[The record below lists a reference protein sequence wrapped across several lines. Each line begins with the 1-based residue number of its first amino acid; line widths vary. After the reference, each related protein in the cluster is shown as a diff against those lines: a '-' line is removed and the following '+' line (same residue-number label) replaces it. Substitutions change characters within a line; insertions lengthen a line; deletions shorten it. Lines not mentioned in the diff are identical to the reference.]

1 MISQTLHKRKG
12 YGSFREVMQ
21 INQQGS
27 HEKKMYLVLHG
38 HFYQPPRENPWTQVI
53 PSQESAKPYHD
64 WNDRITA
71 ECYKPN
77 TRSRALDE
85 QGCILDL
92 VNNFSFLNFNI
103 GPTLM
108 SWLERYYTDTYQ
120 RILEADRKSL
130 ERNQG
135 HGNAIA
141 QVYNHVIMPLANRR
155 DKLTQIIWG
164 KREFE
169 HRFQRK
175 TESIWLAETAINR
188 ETVECVIEQ
197 GMKYVILS
205 PTQALRVRTI
215 GETEWKDVSN
225 NGIDTSQPYRLF
237 LRREQEDSE
246 SSEDSADLQYLDVF
260 FYDGGLST
268 AISFQHLLRDANT
281 FAHKL
286 YESASKSSAQSVL
299 VHVATDGEIYG
310 HHEAY
315 GDMCLAAA
323 FTSRFP
329 ALQVEVTNYGRYL
342 KLHPPTMEV
351 ELKPGDNDEGTAWS
365 CAHGVGRWYRNCG
378 CSSSN
383 NPAWNQEWRTPL
395 RKGFDILRDALAD
408 LFEQIGAELLHDP
421 WAARNDYIE
430 YMLDPSEQTLQA
442 FLARHTQRELT
453 QTERTVVLQLLEAQ
467 KYSQFSYTSCA
478 WFFDD
483 ISGLEPIQNMRYA
496 ARAIQLIEDIY
507 VHSAQ
512 TAKQDRL
519 LSAGEIESRMLAEF
533 DKAQSNMPEYGT
545 GKDVYLKFARPD
557 VYTPE
562 RAANQFLLENFINRR
577 HFHEATE
584 TDRARESQFPWEES
598 VSIHTYTLSML
609 ENARWRSQ
617 PREKA
622 EQQNLPETV
631 ETIAQ
636 HTIPYPTMYSGL
648 LEVKDQVT
656 QQEWMILFISFT
668 EQGVQPV
675 SYIKRVADRS
685 AWDAFLTEMSRF
697 TSSDKGTFTVPPSE
711 VVPILEELGFRR
723 YGLADVGYDDR
734 ERLFCRMLE
743 EHISSTESHIRSIY
757 EDNLELLHYLTTM
770 NVQVPL
776 KLRASVKFSLSH
788 QLMIEIEKLSAKD
801 ISRYSPSLL
810 RVELERILHL
820 SQQHQIELDT
830 AVLQDHLSQALT
842 GYLANL
848 SQRISSLAASSE
860 ADISEQEQALQ
871 ILQETVKLLEKA
883 KELGVMLDK
892 AEIQNIVHDM
902 LERAIPRYL
911 TTFKNAWTLTKLP
924 ADEPNGEQQI
934 FYRFFKE
941 YTFIQEWLHLAKH
954 LDFNIGSYRK
964 LLLASELNI
973 SEESETNRSQA

>member
-1 MISQTLHKRKG
+1 MQT
-12 YGSFREVMQ
+12 
-21 INQQGS
+21 IQQDS
-27 HEKKMYLVLHG
+27 REKKIYLVLHG

-77 TRSRALDE
+77 TRSRALDD
-85 QGCILDL
+85 QGRIFEL
-92 VNNFSFLNFNI
+92 VNNFAFLNFNI

-108 SWLERYYTDTYQ
+108 SWMEKYYPDTYQ
-120 RILEADRKSL
+120 RILEADQKSL
-130 ERNQG
+130 QRNQG

-141 QVYNHVIMPLANRR
+141 QVYNHVIMPLANTR

-169 HRFQRK
+169 YRFQREA
-175 TESIWLAETAINR
+175 ESIWLAETAINR
-188 ETVECVIEQ
+188 ETVQCLIEQ

-205 PTQALRVRTI
+205 PTQAQRVRKI
-215 GETEWKDVSN
+215 GETEWKDISN
-225 NGIDTSQPYRLF
+225 NGIDTTQPYRLF
-237 LRREQEDSE
+237 LREKHENPDSNEE
-246 SSEDSADLQYLDVF
+246 SPDPKYLDVF

-286 YESASKSSAQSVL
+286 DESASKSSAPHVL

-329 ALQVEVTNYGRYL
+329 DLRVEVTNYGRYL
-342 KLHPPTMEV
+342 ELYPPTMEV
-351 ELKPGDNDEGTAWS
+351 ELKPGDNGEGTAWS

-378 CSSSN
+378 CSASN

-421 WAARNDYIE
+421 WEARNDYIE
-430 YMLDPSEQTLQA
+430 CMLDPSEQTLQA
-442 FLARHTQRELT
+442 FLDKHARYVLT
-453 QTERTVVLQLLEAQ
+453 QEERTVVLQLLEAQ

-496 ARAIQLIEDIY
+496 ARAIQLIESVQAHY
-507 VHSAQ
+507 AQVSAQ
-512 TAKQDRL
+512 DAILTAR
-519 LSAGEIESRMLAEF
+519 EIETRMLAEF
-533 DKAQSNMPEYGT
+533 NKAKSNLPEYGT
-545 GKDVYLKFARPD
+545 GKDIYRNFVTPD

-562 RAANQFLLENFINRR
+562 RAANQFLLENFINCR
-577 HFHEATE
+577 HLYETAE
-584 TDRARESQFPWEES
+584 TDETRENQIPLGEFRR
-598 VSIHTYTLSML
+598 IHTYTLCLL
-609 ENARWRSQ
+609 ENAQWRSQ
-617 PREKA
+617 PREKT
-622 EQQNLPETV
+622 EQQKLPEAM
-631 ETIAQ
+631 ETIVQ
-636 HTIPYPTMYSGL
+636 HAIPYPIIYSGL
-648 LEVKDQVT
+648 LQVKEQAT
-656 QQEWMILFISFT
+656 QQEWLMLFISFT
-668 EQGVQPV
+668 EQSVQPV
-675 SYIKRVADRS
+675 SYIKRVADRT
-685 AWDAFLTEMSRF
+685 AWDAFLPEMARF
-697 TSSDKGTFTVPPSE
+697 TSSERETFTVPPAE
-711 VVPILEELGFRR
+711 LVPVLEALGCQR
-723 YGLADVGYDDR
+723 YGLADVYYDDR

-743 EHISSTESHIRSIY
+743 DHISSTESHIRSIY

-788 QLMIEIEKLSAKD
+788 QLMIEIEKLSTKD
-801 ISRYSPSLL
+801 MTRYSPSLL

-820 SQQHQIELDT
+820 SKRHQLELDT

-842 GYLANL
+842 GYLVNL
-848 SQRISSLAASSE
+848 SQRLSSLAASND

-871 ILQETVKLLEKA
+871 VLQETLKLLEKA
-883 KELGVMLDK
+883 KEIGVVLDK
-892 AEIQNIVHDM
+892 AEIQNIVHDV

-911 TTFKNAWTLTKLP
+911 ATFKTALTMTRHPENQRNA
-924 ADEPNGEQQI
+924 DQQI

-941 YTFIQEWLHLAKH
+941 YTFIQECLQLAQHLN
-954 LDFNIGSYRK
+954 FNISRYRK
-964 LLLASELNI
+964 LLLSSELGIN
-973 SEESETNRSQA
+973 ELE